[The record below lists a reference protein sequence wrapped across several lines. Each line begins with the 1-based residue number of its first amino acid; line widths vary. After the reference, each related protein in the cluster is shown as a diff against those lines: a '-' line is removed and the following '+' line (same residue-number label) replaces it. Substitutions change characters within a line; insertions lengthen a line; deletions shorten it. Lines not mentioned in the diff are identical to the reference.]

1 MKWLLDTAEKLTLR
15 CDNGMM
21 FEETGWDI
29 IELLLTLSIKLM
41 AIKQEKVLIFMGVH
55 AETLKSKVLTFQM
68 VQQRKLHI

>member
-1 MKWLLDTAEKLTLR
+1 
-15 CDNGMM
+15 MM